1 MAIAVNFASIFSKI
15 QNELIYDP
23 LYHTYYTLIMSWRRL
38 PLRPILAGI
47 TSTAIVSYVAY
58 KYGRYEVL
66 TNPPLHL
73 FPKSSTTKLTS
84 LEPPKYCQN
93 ISRVIPE
100 IEKLGID
107 VVNSK
112 PEIDHHTG
120 NEFTT
125 HKPLENEVPL
135 YVVYPKTT
143 EEVSQVLKICNRE
156 LVPVVPF
163 SGERVL
169 KAISI
174 QHEEELL

>member
-1 MAIAVNFASIFSKI
+1 
-15 QNELIYDP
+15 
-23 LYHTYYTLIMSWRRL
+23 MSWKRL
-38 PLRPILAGI
+38 PWRPVVAGI

-66 TNPPLHL
+66 RSPPLHL
-73 FPKSSTTKLTS
+73 FPNSSTTKLTS
-84 LEPPKYCQN
+84 LESPKYCQD
-93 ISRVIPE
+93 ISRVISEITKLE
-100 IEKLGID
+100 IE

-156 LVPVVPF
+156 RVPVVPF
-163 SGERVL
+163 SGGSSIEGNFHSTRKGVVVNTSRMNQVL
-169 KAISI
+169 AVNDNDLDVVV
-174 QHEEELL
+174 QCG

>member
-1 MAIAVNFASIFSKI
+1 
-15 QNELIYDP
+15 
-23 LYHTYYTLIMSWRRL
+23 MSWRRL